1 MRLEEMRVEYAKQSE
16 ALHRWVEESI
26 DMLTELVQA
35 SSISEAEVRARARAG
50 ARARVGAR
58 VICHQPEPEPEP

>member
-35 SSISEAEVRARARAG
+35 SSISEAEVRARARA
-50 ARARVGAR
+50 RARVGAR